1 MEIILREDIDK
12 VGARGTVV
20 KVANGYA
27 RNFLLPKRLAV
38 PATEANKKIVEQ
50 EREAYLRRE
59 AKAKGESEDLAR
71 MLADVSVTI
80 RQRVGENNQLFG
92 SVTAKDIS
100 DALAAQNY
108 QIERRKVQID
118 EPIRTVGE
126 HQVTLRLHREV
137 TAQIK
142 VIVEPVSEP
151 ET

>member
-38 PATEANKKIVEQ
+38 PANEANKKIVEQ

-108 QIERRKVQID
+108 QIERRKVQLD
-118 EPIRTVGE
+118 EPIRSVGE

>member
-38 PATEANKKIVEQ
+38 PANEANKKIVEQ

-108 QIERRKVQID
+108 QIERRKVQLD
-118 EPIRTVGE
+118 EPIRAVGE